1 MHPSFDR
8 YYNITFNYDE
18 SVDYLKKKET
28 ESTVVAIQP
37 NLQDVVSET
46 PVIYTAFL
54 LSEFLILIKRGLM
67 LFPPPPWNYREGKP
81 NIFSGLRPWISA
93 YAIVHS
99 DGP

>member
-46 PVIYTAFL
+46 PVLYAGLL
-54 LSEFLILIKRGLM
+54 LSEFLILTKRGLI
-67 LFPPPPWNYREGKP
+67 PPPPPGIIGKGSQT
-81 NIFSGLRPWISA
+81 FSGG
-93 YAIVHS
+93 YAP
-99 DGP
+99 GL

>member
-54 LSEFLILIKRGLM
+54 LNS
-67 LFPPPPWNYREGKP
+67 
-81 NIFSGLRPWISA
+81 
-93 YAIVHS
+93 
-99 DGP
+99 

>member
-46 PVIYTAFL
+46 PVLYTALL

-67 LFPPPPWNYREGKP
+67 PFPPPPLE
-81 NIFSGLRPWISA
+81 L
-93 YAIVHS
+93 
-99 DGP
+99 